1 VVGEEIEMT
10 AVADAMPR
18 VELNHVSAAQ
28 WAELLQQFED
38 ATIYQTCAYGEVS
51 WGAAN
56 LAHVVVRESDDVVG
70 LAQVRI
76 LTAPLGTGVAYVRW
90 APLWKKRGQSANVA
104 NFEQVIVAL
113 KNEYAIRRGLLLRI
127 VPHVYASESE
137 AVLNC
142 LRANDFSKNEELHSY
157 RTFRVDLT
165 PTLEE
170 IRKRLDQKWRNQLNR
185 AEKNGLTVRE
195 GEGSDLYD
203 IFLRLYDEMYAR
215 KEFDTSVDPRQFGK
229 LQQKLASDEKMRILI
244 CEKDGAPLSALV
256 GSAMGDTCIYLLG
269 ATSNEGMK
277 HKGSYLLQ
285 WRMLQWGKE
294 RGCKFYDLGGIN
306 PDKNPGVYHFKEGFG
321 GEDSSLIGTF
331 EYCENVKSRVVVKT
345 AEWVKRTLR
354 KGK

>member
-1 VVGEEIEMT
+1 MT
-10 AVADAMPR
+10 TVADAMPR
-18 VELNHVSAAQ
+18 VELNQVTAAQ

-38 ATIYQTCAYGEVS
+38 ATIYQTYAYGEVS

-56 LAHVVVRESDDVVG
+56 LAHVVVREGDEVMG

-90 APLWKKRGQSANVA
+90 APLWKKRGQIANVG

-113 KNEYAIRRGLLLRI
+113 KNEYVIRRGLLLRI
-127 VPHVYASESE
+127 VPPVYGSESE

-142 LRANDFSKNEELHSY
+142 LRANDFTKNETLHSY

-165 PTLEE
+165 PSLEE

-195 GEGSDLYD
+195 GHGSDLYE

-229 LQQKLASDEKMRILI
+229 LQEKLAADEKMRILI

-269 ATSNEGMK
+269 ATSTEGMK

-306 PDKNPGVYHFKEGFG
+306 PEKNPGVYHFKEGFSG
-321 GEDSSLIGTF
+321 ADETLIGTY
-331 EYCENVKSRVVVKT
+331 ETCTRLKSRILVHAVEKL
-345 AEWVKRTLR
+345 KRSIGR
-354 KGK
+354 